1 MQQKSGLT
9 RRAMLAAGAG
19 LASFATLSAGG
30 SAGAATRGGKLVYA
44 RYADSLLLD
53 PVWTDANVDIWVTS
67 SIYETLLFPTDDGK
81 DVKPGLA
88 AKWELSDAGKTLT
101 LTLRDGVKFSDG
113 AALKASDV
121 KFSLDRARNPKNGA
135 WTDMVASIDS
145 IEAKEPSTVVLKL
158 KHPDP
163 TLLPALAMFN
173 TGILPEGPYMATPGA
188 TEEEKSKAFAEHP
201 IGTGPF
207 MLASWQ
213 RSQKMVFKR
222 NPHYWAK
229 AADGQALPLL
239 DEIEFQIIPE
249 DATRLLKLKAGEVD
263 GTEFVPFSRVKELQ
277 ADANLRMEL
286 WPSTKVTYVVLMCK
300 DKLWNGSDNPLANKK
315 VRQALNYAVN
325 KDAVIAITT
334 LGLGKPLQS
343 FMSSATPLNIMGG
356 PVYPYNLAKAKALL
370 AEAGFAGGFEAS
382 VMMVAGNQD
391 STNNLTTIQQMWSQI
406 GVRLKIEQLDNP
418 SNVKRYRAEEFQ
430 MRHGAWTDDIAD
442 PSEITSYFAHF
453 PSVHSL
459 HSGWNNQKA
468 SALYLASQEEVDPA
482 KRKAQYKELQE
493 IYIDEAP
500 ILFLYETP
508 YPVVWRKNVTGFV
521 QIPLGNNFFER
532 ISK

>member
-1 MQQKSGLT
+1 M
-9 RRAMLAAGAG
+9 
-19 LASFATLSAGG
+19 
-30 SAGAATRGGKLVYA
+30 
-44 RYADSLLLD
+44 
-53 PVWTDANVDIWVTS
+53 
-67 SIYETLLFPTDDGK
+67 
-81 DVKPGLA
+81 
-88 AKWELSDAGKTLT
+88 
-101 LTLRDGVKFSDG
+101 
-113 AALKASDV
+113 
-121 KFSLDRARNPKNGA
+121 
-135 WTDMVASIDS
+135 
-145 IEAKEPSTVVLKL
+145 
-158 KHPDP
+158 
-163 TLLPALAMFN
+163 
-173 TGILPEGPYMATPGA
+173 
-188 TEEEKSKAFAEHP
+188 
-201 IGTGPF
+201 
-207 MLASWQ
+207 
-213 RSQKMVFKR
+213 
-222 NPHYWAK
+222 
-229 AADGQALPLL
+229 
-239 DEIEFQIIPE
+239 
-249 DATRLLKLKAGEVD
+249 
-263 GTEFVPFSRVKELQ
+263 
-277 ADANLRMEL
+277 
-286 WPSTKVTYVVLMCK
+286 
-300 DKLWNGSDNPLANKK
+300 
-315 VRQALNYAVN
+315 
-325 KDAVIAITT
+325 IAITT

-442 PSEITSYFAHF
+442 PSQITSYFAHF
-453 PSVHSL
+453 PTVHAL
-459 HSGWNNQKA
+459 HSGWTNQKA